1 LKLFKY
7 IIFNI
12 AVILLTTVGT
22 NAKASAN
29 FFFQQQNT
37 QKIDSTKVDKVEYK
51 SRDSTIANRKT
62 EMVHLYG
69 NAKVIYKDFE
79 LNADYIRY
87 DKKNDVIF
95 ASGITNKNGRYVGR
109 PIFKMDGQ
117 GTSIADSI
125 IYHVKTGKGIV
136 FQVFTE
142 QEGGFFSGGQSKVQ
156 PDNEVHLKGT
166 TFSTCNLP
174 TPHFG
179 IHISKAI
186 ATETQIITGPVY
198 LKLEDIPLPPFFFPF
213 AFFPKPNKKSSGFIL
228 PSPSQDPT
236 RGFALN
242 GMGYYQAFN
251 DYLDARL
258 TGNIF
263 TNGSFDAT
271 LTSNYIKKYKYNGNI
286 NLNFSSQRN
295 GLEGTPEY
303 KPLKSFNIGWSHTQN
318 PMARPGTT
326 FTALVNAG
334 SSQYFESTA
343 ANNTFDIDQIARN
356 TMNSSIAYSKVFG
369 EGLFNLTAAL
379 AHAQETQTKTISL
392 TLPDVSLN
400 MATINPFDS
409 KDRVRKQRFYEKITM
424 GYSMQAKNTIN
435 TKEDVLF
442 TRDALRQFQNGVNHQ
457 IPVGLA
463 FNVGPFLN
471 FNANGSYNERWYFQ
485 TTRQR
490 LINIAN
496 VGDSIARDTV
506 GGFRRAG
513 EYSIGMGVS
522 TKLYYRKLFK
532 KPTLFNIT
540 GISHIVTPR
549 LDLSYKPDFSKD
561 SYSYIKKLEYW
572 TDAPLGES
580 KPIKPALD
588 AQGNQR
594 RYTIFDGSYL
604 GSPSSLQQA
613 NLNFGIENNVELKV
627 RKKRDTVGGMDKKV
641 PILQGLS
648 LTGNYDFMKPTKKL
662 SNLNFGGRSQFTD
675 KFGINFNGT
684 LSPYLVGE
692 RTVNTGTTANPIN
705 TIVYEESDRYVFS
718 EGRLPRLTN
727 FSFSTDFSLN
737 PDALKSRNKNMD
749 ALKQQQ
755 NAQGRTPEQI
765 AELEAISRDPNAFV
779 DFNIPWNI
787 ALSYSFTYFNSLG
800 RSETRDVS
808 NTLNFNGDFNLTP
821 KWKIQ
826 FRSGYDFKAKDL
838 SYTSFAIYRDLH
850 CWDLN
855 ATWVPFGQYGGNYS
869 VTIRVK
875 AAVLQ
880 DLKLSKR
887 KGYYTRY

>member
-1 LKLFKY
+1 MKLLKD
-7 IIFNI
+7 IIFI
-12 AVILLTTVGT
+12 ITLILLTTVG
-22 NAKASAN
+22 NEVKASAK
-29 FFFQQQNT
+29 FSFQQVT
-37 QKIDSTKVDKVEYK
+37 QQTDTAKIDRVEYK
-51 SRDSTIANRKT
+51 SRDSTITNKKNET
-62 EMVHLYG
+62 VFLYG

-79 LNADYIRY
+79 LNAEFIKY
-87 DKKNDVIF
+87 DKKNDIIF

-109 PIFKMDGQ
+109 PIFKMNGQ
-117 GTSIADSI
+117 GSSIADSL
-125 IYHVKTGKGIV
+125 IYDVKTGKGIV

-251 DYLDARL
+251 DYLDARV
-258 TGNIF
+258 TGNVF

-303 KPLKSFNIGWSHTQN
+303 TPRKSFNIGWSHTQN
-318 PMARPGTT
+318 PNANPGTT
-326 FTALVNAG
+326 FSALVNAG
-334 SSQYFESTA
+334 SSDYFRSTA
-343 ANNTFDIDQIARN
+343 ANNTNDFDVIAKN
-356 TMNSSIAYSKVFG
+356 TMNSAIAYGKVFG
-369 EGLFNLTAAL
+369 NGLFNLTAAL
-379 AHAQETQTKTISL
+379 AHAQETQTGMISL

-400 MATINPFDS
+400 MATISPFDS

-424 GYSMQAKNTIN
+424 GYSMQTKNTISI
-435 TKEDVLF
+435 KEDVLF
-442 TRDALRQFQNGVNHQ
+442 TKDALRQFQNGVNHQ
-457 IPVGLA
+457 IPVALA
-463 FNVGPFLN
+463 FNVGSFFN

-490 LINIAN
+490 LIARENAP
-496 VGDSIARDTV
+496 DTLLRDTV
-506 GGFRRAG
+506 GGFRRSG
-513 EYSIGMGVS
+513 EYNIGMGVS
-522 TKLYYRKLFK
+522 TKLYYRKLFQ
-532 KPTLFNIT
+532 KPTIFSIT
-540 GISHIVTPR
+540 GISHVVTPTIN
-549 LDLSYKPDFSKD
+549 LSYKPDFSRSSLGYYKQ
-561 SYSYIKKLEYW
+561 LGYW
-572 TDAPLGES
+572 TNEPLGQS
-580 KPIKPALD
+580 TYIND
-588 AQGNQR
+588 AYDLQGNVR
-594 RYTIFDGSYL
+594 KYSIFEGSYL
-604 GSPSSLQQA
+604 GGPSSGQQA

-627 RKKRDTVGGMDKKV
+627 RKKRDTVGGGDKKV
-641 PILQGLS
+641 PIIQGLS
-648 LTGNYDFMKPTKKL
+648 FTGNYDFMKPTKKL
-662 SNLNFGGRSQFTD
+662 SPLNFSGRSQFTD
-675 KFGINFNGT
+675 KIGFNFNGS
-684 LSPYLVGE
+684 LNPYSIQE
-692 RTVNTGTTANPIN
+692 RTITSGVGAGQTT
-705 TIVYEESDRYVFS
+705 TIVYEESDRYLFKD
-718 EGRLPRLTN
+718 GKLPRLTS

-737 PDALKSRNKNMD
+737 PDALKSRNKNMN
-749 ALKQQQ
+749 ALRDQQ
-755 NAQGRTPEQI
+755 NSQNKTPEQI

-787 ALSYSFTYFNSLG
+787 SLRYSFTYNNALS
-800 RSETRDVS
+800 RPETKSIS
-808 NTLNFNGDFNLTP
+808 NTLNLSGDFNLTP

-826 FRSGYDFKAKDL
+826 FNSGYDFDAKDL
-838 SYTSFAIYRDLH
+838 SATSFAIYRDLH

-855 ATWVPFGQYGGNYS
+855 ATWVPFGLYGGNYS

>member
-1 LKLFKY
+1 LKLLKY
-7 IIFNI
+7 IIFFI
-12 AVILLTTVGT
+12 TVISLTTVGST
-22 NAKASAN
+22 VKASAN
-29 FFFQQQNT
+29 FFFQQTT
-37 QKIDSTKVDKVEYK
+37 QQIDSTKVDKVEYK

-117 GTSIADSI
+117 GSSIADSI
-125 IYHVKTGKGIV
+125 IYDIKTGKGIV

-251 DYLDARL
+251 DYLDARV

-318 PMARPGTT
+318 AFARPGTT
-326 FTALVNAG
+326 FSALVNAG
-334 SSQYFESTA
+334 SSEYFKSTA

-369 EGLFNLTAAL
+369 DGLFNLTAAL
-379 AHAQETQTKTISL
+379 GHAQETQTKTISL

-400 MATINPFDS
+400 MSTINPFDS

-424 GYSMQAKNTIN
+424 GYSMQAKNTIA
-435 TKEDVLF
+435 TTEDVLF
-442 TRDALRQFQNGVNHQ
+442 TRDALRKFQNGVNHQ
-457 IPVGLA
+457 IPVALA
-463 FNVGPFLN
+463 FNVGDFFN

-490 LINIAN
+490 LISRTDKM
-496 VGDSIARDTV
+496 DSLARDTV

-513 EYSIGMGVS
+513 EYSIGMGFS
-522 TKLYYRKLFK
+522 TKLYYRKIYK
-532 KPTLFNIT
+532 KPTIFNVV

-561 SYSYIKKLEYW
+561 SYSYMQKLGYW
-572 TDAPLGES
+572 TDAPQGQS
-580 KPIKPALD
+580 VYIKPALD

-604 GSPSSLQQA
+604 GIPSTRQQA

-627 RKKRDTVGGMDKKV
+627 RKKRDTVGGVEKKV

-648 LTGNYDFMKPTKKL
+648 LTGNYDFMRPTKKL
-662 SNLNFGGRSQFTD
+662 SNLNFSGRSQFTD

-692 RTVNTGTTANPIN
+692 RTVNSGTAANPIN
-705 TIVYEESDRYVFS
+705 TIIYEESDRYVFS
-718 EGRLPRLTN
+718 AGKLPRLTN

-737 PDALKSRNKNMD
+737 PEALKSRNKNMD

-755 NAQGRTPEQI
+755 NSQGRTPEQI
-765 AELEAISRDPNAFV
+765 SELEAISRDPNAFV

-800 RSETRDVS
+800 RSETRNVS

-826 FRSGYDFKAKDL
+826 FNSGYDFTAKDL

>member
-1 LKLFKY
+1 LKLLKY

-12 AVILLTTVGT
+12 TVILLTTVGT
-22 NAKASAN
+22 TVKASAN
-29 FFFQQQNT
+29 FFFQQQSN

-117 GTSIADSI
+117 GSSIADSI
-125 IYHVKTGKGIV
+125 IYDIKTGKGIV

-258 TGNIF
+258 TGNVF

-271 LTSNYIKKYKYNGNI
+271 LTSNYTKRYKYNGNI

-318 PMARPGTT
+318 ANARPGTT
-326 FTALVNAG
+326 FSALVNAG
-334 SSQYFESTA
+334 SSQYFQSTA
-343 ANNTFDIDQIARN
+343 ANNTYDIDQIARN

-369 EGLFNLTAAL
+369 DGLFNLTAAL
-379 AHAQETQTKTISL
+379 GHAQETQNKTISL

-435 TKEDVLF
+435 TTEDLLF
-442 TRDALRQFQNGVNHQ
+442 TRDAIKKFQNGVNHQ
-457 IPVGLA
+457 IPVALA
-463 FNVGPFLN
+463 FNLGDFFN

-490 LINIAN
+490 LINKSAGI
-496 VGDSIARDTV
+496 DSVARDTV

-513 EYSIGMGVS
+513 EYNIGMGFS
-522 TKLYYRKLFK
+522 TKLYYRKLYK
-532 KPTLFNIT
+532 KPTIFNVV
-540 GISHIVTPR
+540 GISHIVTPT
-549 LDLSYKPDFSKD
+549 LNLSYKPDFSKE
-561 SYSYIKKLEYW
+561 SYSYIQRLGYW
-572 TDAPLGES
+572 TDAPLGQS
-580 KPIKPALD
+580 TRIKDALD
-588 AQGNQR
+588 NQGNVR
-594 RYTIFDGSYL
+594 KYSIFDSSYL
-604 GSPSSLQQA
+604 GSPSVGEQA
-613 NLNFGIENNVELKV
+613 NLTFGIENNVELKV
-627 RKKRDTVGGMDKKV
+627 RKKKDTVGGVEKKV

-648 LTGNYDFMKPTKKL
+648 LRGNYDFMRPTKKL
-662 SNLNFGGRSQFTD
+662 SDLSFGGRSQFTD
-675 KFGINFNGT
+675 KFGINFGGV
-684 LSPYLVGE
+684 LSPYLIADSLSYSGIGADMTSS
-692 RTVNTGTTANPIN
+692 R
-705 TIVYEESDRYVFS
+705 VYYESNVYTFS
-718 EGRLPRLTN
+718 RGRLPRLTS
-727 FSFSTDFSLN
+727 FTFSTDFSLN
-737 PDALKSRNKNMD
+737 PEALKSRNKNMD
-749 ALKQQQ
+749 ALKRLVEIQ
-755 NAQGRTPEQI
+755 THLLI
-765 AELEAISRDPNAFV
+765 LIF
-779 DFNIPWNI
+779 
-787 ALSYSFTYFNSLG
+787 LG
-800 RSETRDVS
+800 IF
-808 NTLNFNGDFNLTP
+808 L
-821 KWKIQ
+821 
-826 FRSGYDFKAKDL
+826 
-838 SYTSFAIYRDLH
+838 
-850 CWDLN
+850 
-855 ATWVPFGQYGGNYS
+855 
-869 VTIRVK
+869 
-875 AAVLQ
+875 
-880 DLKLSKR
+880 
-887 KGYYTRY
+887 